1 MLRARQ
7 QRRRDAK
14 KIFLGLLAE
23 GRLNEIKISSLIFTE
38 KFHRSKK
45 LNQRSFFCVKICVRK
60 KGSRAKT
67 QGRKAWSTAFRLGP
81 IPSRHC
87 VKKQGFIFYP
97 LPYPAGWRFFS
108 RSVPPLA
115 CLACYLLRWQSCN
128 ESLHKNG

>member
-45 LNQRSFFCVKICVRK
+45 LNQRSFFCVDQREKKSVSREDAKLFLRLYVKILILFFTRCLIRPGGDFFPDQFPHLLALLATFFD
-60 KGSRAKT
+60 GSHVMNPSIKT
-67 QGRKAWSTAFRLGP
+67 ADGSF
-81 IPSRHC
+81 
-87 VKKQGFIFYP
+87 
-97 LPYPAGWRFFS
+97 
-108 RSVPPLA
+108 
-115 CLACYLLRWQSCN
+115 
-128 ESLHKNG
+128 